1 MKTFRFPAIICALLF
16 AAFTVTNAQPTRTQG
31 QAQISFLLTC
41 MNNDF
46 IYGPVTYDQT
56 TRANSRIQ
64 LKLNDAVIKG
74 RQTSFEYTLSFSPVN
89 LADGDASSLRIMT
102 VKLEGKLVAR
112 LPVLISTG
120 INGEVKLEINPQDA
134 KCS

>member
-1 MKTFRFPAIICALLF
+1 
-16 AAFTVTNAQPTRTQG
+16 
-31 QAQISFLLTC
+31 